1 MAASRE
7 DMPTEKCRDLAATHV
22 LSEDLSDNRRARWKE
37 FLAHVTY
44 VAVDAT
50 GAGEGWPQLARA
62 LDDAE
67 NKIRLFY
74 LALPPS
80 LYGPVCKA
88 IGAHKLNTP
97 NARIVLE
104 KPIGSNF
111 HTAREINDSV
121 GEVFP
126 ENSIFRIDHYLGKET
141 VQNLLILRFAN
152 FLFEPMWNANGIDHV
167 QITVANPSELASVPA
182 IMTVPARCV
191 TWSRTTCSS
200 WPVLSPWR
208 HRPLWMPMRCAPRR

>member
-1 MAASRE
+1 MAELVPVEPFDIVVFGATGDLALRKLVPALFHRWCDGQIPAESRIVAASRE
-7 DMPTEKCRDLAATHV
+7 DMPTEKYWDLAATHV
-22 LSEDLSDNRRARWKE
+22 LSEDSSDNRRARWKE

-104 KPIGSNF
+104 DRK
-111 HTAREINDSV
+111 SV
-121 GEVFP
+121 V
-126 ENSIFRIDHYLGKET
+126 
-141 VQNLLILRFAN
+141 
-152 FLFEPMWNANGIDHV
+152 
-167 QITVANPSELASVPA
+167 
-182 IMTVPARCV
+182 
-191 TWSRTTCSS
+191 
-200 WPVLSPWR
+200 
-208 HRPLWMPMRCAPRR
+208 